1 MHIKAIKILQDKYKI
16 VPLSAKLIDDAL
28 ALIEAIFPYKPDQ
41 KTAKW
46 SFRDS
51 LTQPNLSQQY
61 WLATT
66 PHGAIVGVTGLYHDY
81 KDKSVAWLGW
91 FGVHPQHRRHGLGS
105 TLLEFS
111 ISEASKRGFSLLKLY
126 SSFDENERA
135 AHCLYTK
142 YGFIQ
147 TSTDEKADKIYFLKK
162 LR

>member
-1 MHIKAIKILQDKYKI
+1 LKTVYSDYRIILLSKELLNNAI
-16 VPLSAKLIDDAL
+16 
-28 ALIEAIFPYKPDQ
+28 ALIEAVFPYKPDQ

-51 LTQPNLSQQY
+51 LKQPNSDQQY
-61 WLATT
+61 WLAAN
-66 PHGAIVGVTGLYHDY
+66 PHEEIVGVTGLYHDY
-81 KDKSVAWLGW
+81 NDKSVAWLGW

-105 TLLEFS
+105 MLLEFS
-111 ISEASKRGFSLLKLY
+111 VSEATKRGFSVLKLY

-135 AHCLYTK
+135 AHCLYRK

-147 TSTDEKADKIYFLKK
+147 TSTDENADKIYFLKK